1 LSLLAKV
8 RVRVPAS
15 TSNIGPGFDCLGM
28 ALGLYNE
35 LVVEMHS
42 EKGPLSFEIEG
53 EGAETLPRDRG
64 NVMFRAA
71 NTVLAGRFPNRL
83 VFKAVNR
90 IPLARGLGSSAA
102 AIVAGL
108 FAANRLIKPSPLTQ
122 EQLFEYALVLEGHP
136 DNIAAAI
143 FGGVTLSIKDRRDV
157 RNHAL
162 KPHKDLVAVV
172 CIPEFQLETAK
183 ARAVLPDIVPR
194 EAAVE
199 NVSRAMLLASAME
212 RGRWKDLAAAMG
224 DRLHQPYR
232 ACLVPGFKDVLKAAT
247 TPAFAARPSPAR
259 GRRCWPCA
267 ARDRKRKPSAR
278 PWPRTARS
286 SSPAAWASARSRSAS
301 STPTCWRSAARR
313 TTRP

>member
-1 LSLLAKV
+1 MSLLAKV

-232 ACLVPGFKDVLKAAT
+232 ACLVPGFKDVLKAAHDAGICGAALSGSGPT
-247 TPAFAARPSPAR
+247 VLALCRKGPQAQAIGEAMVRAFAQNRIKSRALVLPIDHQ
-259 GRRCWPCA
+259 GV
-267 ARDRKRKPSAR
+267 KV
-278 PWPRTARS
+278 
-286 SSPAAWASARSRSAS
+286 WAS
-301 STPTCWRSAARR
+301 
-313 TTRP
+313 